1 MGGWR
6 RIWTARTIVVRPEL
20 REILSRLLG
29 TLENDGLAAEMDSAP
44 ELLKQYST
52 EMTSRSIVR

>member
-1 MGGWR
+1 M
-6 RIWTARTIVVRPEL
+6 VRPEL